1 MTFRSDH
8 ALCAATCLLLAVG
21 VSAQSSPQLLLQGR
35 FGGDIDEDTGL
46 GSVPVTFSW
55 PASSVYVTF
64 NSTSINAT
72 LSALPPTNT
81 SSQYARFA
89 FYLDQTEAAVE
100 TMTPNDTTI
109 RWGMTGLRSGLHN
122 LTITKLSEAAYG
134 SATLESLTVGRGGR
148 YVSSRMSTYSL
159 PLMPVLLLQ

>member
-1 MTFRSDH
+1 MESHTKH
-8 ALCAATCLLLAVG
+8 ALFAAVCLLFAVS

-35 FGGDIDEDTGL
+35 FGGDVDEDTGL
-46 GSVPVTFSW
+46 GSLPVVFSW
-55 PASSVYVTF
+55 PASSVYATF

-100 TMTPNDTTI
+100 TITPNDTTI

-122 LTITKLSEAAYG
+122 LTITKLSEASYG
-134 SATLESLTVGRGGR
+134 EATLESLTVGRGGR
-148 YVSSRMSTYSL
+148 YVSFILRL
-159 PLMPVLLLQ
+159 G